1 MADQRSYT
9 AGKYALDL
17 AGNMAGWVSSVEGGH
32 CKAEVVAEKVGV
44 DLIQHKHI
52 GGLSYEDISVSMGTS
67 MSKTFYE
74 WCQASVDHQ
83 YKRIDNG
90 AIISADFNMKEMGR
104 LNFFNAL
111 ITELGFPA
119 VDATSKDAC
128 KMSVKF
134 SPEYTRNIR
143 KPGAAISGPLGRG
156 EQKKWQAANFRLELQ
171 GAEKACKW
179 VNKVEALTI
188 KQKVVKSQVG
198 EQRDY
203 QIECASVE
211 YPNLVIT
218 VSDAHADELY
228 QWHED
233 FVIKGNCTQDKERT
247 GALHYL
253 SSDLKEL
260 FTLEFQGLGIFAL
273 TPEKHEAGSES
284 IKRVKAELYCE
295 QIKFKAAGGAI
306 YS

>member
-17 AGNMAGWVSSVEGGH
+17 AGSMSGWIHSVDGAAI
-32 CKAEVVAEKVGV
+32 KAEVITEKTGGTHVH
-44 DLIQHKHI
+44 HKHI
-52 GGLSYEDISVSMGTS
+52 GGVSYEDISVTMGTS
-67 MSKTFYE
+67 MSKTFYD
-74 WCQASVDHQ
+74 WVQASVDLQ

-90 AIISADFNMKEMGR
+90 AIISADFNGKEMGR
-104 LNFFNAL
+104 INFFNAL

-119 VDATSKDAC
+119 VDSTSKDAA

-134 SPEYTRNIR
+134 TPEYLRHIR
-143 KPGAAISGPLGRG
+143 KPGAAISGPLGKG
-156 EQKKWQAANFRLELQ
+156 EQKRWSAANFRLELQ
-171 GAEKACKW
+171 NADKACKW
-179 VNKVEALTI
+179 VNKFEALTV

-198 EQRDY
+198 ELRDY
-203 QIECASVE
+203 QIEAANLE
-211 YPNLVIT
+211 RPNLVFT
-218 VSDAHADELY
+218 CSDAHADELY

-233 FVIKGNCTQDKERT
+233 FVIKGNCTQDKERV

-253 SSDLKEL
+253 GSDLKEL
-260 FTLEFQGLGIFAL
+260 FTLEFSGLGIFSL

-284 IKRVKAELYCE
+284 IKRCKVELYCE
-295 QIKFKAAGGAI
+295 EMKFKAASGAI